1 MKLEKKLSIV
11 VFLTLLLVALS
22 TCVKDNTDDRDDIP
36 LEKKDSISLKLISAL
51 NSDSIKATVTWLQNM
66 GTRFALA
73 DNRRQ
78 VAVRIR
84 DKFKG
89 YGYYT
94 AYIDSFLLSNTW
106 RSQNFTT
113 WQYNV
118 VAQLNGSVHPDS
130 LSIIGAHYDSN
141 LKDGDPFKKAPGA
154 NDNGSGVAA
163 MFEIARV
170 MKLKNYIPDI
180 SIQFVAFAA
189 EEVGLFGSA
198 DYAGK
203 LAYSGRPV
211 SIMINNDMIAN
222 VSNPNMLLWGVKIK
236 HYSNSEDLSENAS
249 ALCNKYIKLTPVVDT
264 SGIKRS
270 DSYSFFLKNFKAIYF
285 ESASTDYNYHTT
297 GDLVVECNFNYCKL
311 ITGLSAAMLVHSD

>member
-1 MKLEKKLSIV
+1 MKPGKKITIV
-11 VFLTLLLVALS
+11 MFLPLFFFAMP
-22 TCVKDNTDDRDDIP
+22 TCVKDNASDFDGIP

-51 NSDSIKATVTWLQNM
+51 NSDSIKATVTWLQSM
-66 GTRFALA
+66 GTRFSLA
-73 DNRRQ
+73 DNHRL
-78 VAVRIR
+78 VAVSIR
-84 DKFKG
+84 DKFKRN
-89 YGYYT
+89 GYYT

-106 RSQNFTT
+106 KSQNYTT

-118 VAQLNGSVHPDS
+118 IAQLYGSVHPDS

-141 LKDGDPFKKAPGA
+141 VRDGDPFKKAPGA

-163 MFEIARV
+163 MIEIARV
-170 MKLKNYIPDI
+170 MKLKNYVPGI

-198 DYAGK
+198 DYAAK

-222 VSNPNMLLWGVKIK
+222 VSNPNRLLWEVKIK
-236 HYSNSEDLSENAS
+236 HYSNSEDLSEKAS
-249 ALCNKYIKLTPVVDT
+249 ALCGKYIKLTPVIDT

-270 DSYSFFLKNFKAIYF
+270 DSYSFFLKDYKAIYF
-285 ESASTDYNYHTT
+285 ESASTDYNYHTI
-297 GDLVVECNFNYCKL
+297 GDLAVECNFNYCKL
-311 ITGLSAAMLVHSD
+311 VTGLSAAMLVHSD